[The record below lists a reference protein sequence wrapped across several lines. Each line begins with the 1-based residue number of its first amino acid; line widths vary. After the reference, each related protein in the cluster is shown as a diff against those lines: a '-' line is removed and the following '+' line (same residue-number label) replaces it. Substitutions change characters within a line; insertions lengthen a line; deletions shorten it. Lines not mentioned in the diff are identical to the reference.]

1 MSRRP
6 TTAKAVSPR
15 APGALPHVSAMS
27 LPNRA
32 RPDAAKSA
40 APALRTAGAARTF
53 PRRVRRSA
61 PRALVLA
68 GGVLVALL
76 LLSQALLPRLA
87 EREVRGA
94 LGPQARGVHVAIAAT
109 PAVKLLWH
117 RADRVT
123 ITVDRLQP
131 RASGG
136 GSTGEILAGL
146 NVARKL
152 DLRIGDLQAH
162 GVHLRGVNVHKDG
175 PTVAAHADVDLRVL
189 QGLLPRGLRVE
200 PLSAPNGEIR
210 LDGRLTV
217 LGSRVHA
224 RGALLADRGR
234 IVVRPEG
241 LPFGSLV
248 SVPLFSDDRLAV
260 DGVGARESDDGV
272 VLSARGHLRDA

>member
-1 MSRRP
+1 MSR
-6 TTAKAVSPR
+6 
-15 APGALPHVSAMS
+15 
-27 LPNRA
+27 PNRA
-32 RPDAAKSA
+32 RPDAAAKFP
-40 APALRTAGAARTF
+40 APSLRSAGAERAF

-68 GGVLVALL
+68 AGALVALL
-76 LLSQALLPRLA
+76 VLAQALLPRLA
-87 EREVRGA
+87 EREVRAA

-123 ITVDRLQP
+123 ITVDRLRP

-152 DLRIGDLQAH
+152 DVRIGDLQAH
-162 GVHLRGVNVHKDG
+162 GVHLRGVDVHKDG
-175 PTVAAHADVDLRVL
+175 TTVAAHADVDLRVL

-200 PLSAPNGEIR
+200 PVSAPNGEIH
-210 LDGRLTV
+210 LDGRLAA

-260 DGVGARESDDGV
+260 DGVGARRSDDGV

>member
-1 MSRRP
+1 MSRLP
-6 TTAKAVSPR
+6 TTAKAVSGR
-15 APGALPHVSAMS
+15 ARRALPHVSSMS
-27 LPNRA
+27 RADGA
-32 RPDAAKSA
+32 RPDAATSPT
-40 APALRTAGAARTF
+40 PALRSAGGKRAF
-53 PRRVRRSA
+53 PRRVRGWV
-61 PRALVLA
+61 PGALIVA
-68 GGVLVALL
+68 GGALVALL
-76 LLSQALLPRLA
+76 LLAQALLPRLA
-87 EREVRGA
+87 EHEVRAA

-123 ITVDRLQP
+123 ITVDKLRP
-131 RASGG
+131 SASGG
-136 GSTGEILAGL
+136 GSTGQILADL

-162 GVHLRGVNVHKDG
+162 GVHLRGVDVHKDG
-175 PTVAAHADVDLRVL
+175 PTVVAHADVDLRVL

-200 PLSAPNGEIR
+200 PLSARNGEIR
-210 LDGRLTV
+210 VAGRLAV

-241 LPFGSLV
+241 VPFGSLV

-260 DGVGARESDDGV
+260 DGVGARRSDDGV
-272 VLSARGHLRDA
+272 VLSARGHLRNT